1 MRLGLDLRNESPT
14 AVADRAVEA
23 DQLGLWAVLVGGT
36 PGTENLAIAQLATMT
51 DHVHLAVWL
60 NGNLLHPVAMAE
72 EIAINDHLSQR
83 RALAVI
89 DGDESLTEHV
99 RRLLSGHIVNGVSLS
114 PPPAQTAVPV
124 WSPNDFFCVALTG
137 ELNIDRATID
147 NYRDQGH
154 THLFVSWPGPL
165 RTLARHLVTRAATP
179 NFPQITADHA
189 DVIAP

>member
-1 MRLGLDLRNESPT
+1 MRLGLDLRNMPPS
-14 AVADRAVEA
+14 AVIDRAIEA
-23 DQLGLWAVLVGGT
+23 DQLGLWAVLVGGIQ
-36 PGTENLAIAQLATMT
+36 GTENLAIAQLAVMT

-60 NGNLLHPVAMAE
+60 SGNLLHPVALAE
-72 EIAINDHLSQR
+72 EIAVTDHLSQR

-89 DGDESLTEHV
+89 DGDETATEHV
-99 RRLLSGHIVNGVSLS
+99 RHLLSGHIVNGVALS

-124 WSPNDFFCVALTG
+124 WYANDLSCVLLTG
-137 ELNIDRATID
+137 DLDRDRDTID
-147 NYRDQGH
+147 SYRDQGH

-165 RTLARHLVTRAATP
+165 RRLARHLATRAATA